1 MVPDPHNL
9 PRLGAACLV
18 VDQID
23 GKILMVRRGKDP
35 MRGKWTLPGG
45 GIHPF
50 EKWADAMKREV
61 LEETGVQIHLFDEQ
75 RPLIFEIINEPDE
88 HRLII
93 VGQAMPVGYR
103 ACKVTPGD
111 DADEVEWVATEYIR
125 PNAALRRPGKV
136 YDLSPATSEILIQ
149 IGVFI
154 RE

>member
-1 MVPDPHNL
+1 MVPDPHSL
-9 PRLGAACLV
+9 PRIGAACLV

-45 GIHPF
+45 GLDPF
-50 EKWADAMKREV
+50 EKWQDAVKREV
-61 LEETGVQIHLFDEQ
+61 LEETGVEIQLFDEQ
-75 RPLIFEIINEPDE
+75 RPLVFQIIDEPDE

-93 VGQAMPVGYR
+93 VGHAMPVGYR
-103 ACKVTPGD
+103 ASKLTPGD
-111 DADEVEWVATEYIR
+111 DALEAEWVAREYIR
-125 PNAALRRPGKV
+125 PNVALRRPGKV

-154 RE
+154 PE